1 MQVAKKK
8 RVRGGGKKA
17 RRAGITLRA
26 SVEEPKGRRLTA
38 EEIERLYKPK
48 KKRIT
53 LRLDADVLEWFRK
66 QGGHYQTRINRALRK
81 VMKEEMDRHG
91 S

>member
-1 MQVAKKK
+1 VAKKK
-8 RVRGGGKKA
+8 RVRGGSKKA

-26 SVEEPKGRRLTA
+26 SAEERESRSLTA

-66 QGGHYQTRINRALRK
+66 QDGHYQTRINRALRK
-81 VMKEEMDRHG
+81 VMKEEMDRQG